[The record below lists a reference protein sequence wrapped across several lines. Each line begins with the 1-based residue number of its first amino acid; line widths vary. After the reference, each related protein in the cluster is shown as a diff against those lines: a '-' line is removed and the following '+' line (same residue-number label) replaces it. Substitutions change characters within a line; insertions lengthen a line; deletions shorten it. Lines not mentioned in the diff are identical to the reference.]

1 MIFSNLFTPAI
12 LALATSVAAIPLQ
25 LQERGEQIVIGYRRC
40 AKEQAEDYIK
50 AGTVTYDASFPD
62 WGKQIGAGTYTT
74 PGRDD
79 YEPMADPDSW
89 YCVISADKDRINDV
103 SKAWIP
109 KISPFD
115 GKTKLW
121 NQNKED
127 NINKYIKQLEDSWNP
142 EKTIRMAYIAG
153 AKTPTYQ
160 LLIPPKLHND
170 QGGALGITVKCS
182 AKKDDIKDTRVDYDD
197 WKDNIKGD
205 KGSDTKK

>member
-1 MIFSNLFTPAI
+1 
-12 LALATSVAAIPLQ
+12 
-25 LQERGEQIVIGYRRC
+25 
-40 AKEQAEDYIK
+40 
-50 AGTVTYDASFPD
+50 
-62 WGKQIGAGTYTT
+62 
-74 PGRDD
+74 
-79 YEPMADPDSW
+79 MADPDSW
-89 YCVISADKDRINDV
+89 YALFALPLPASLLYTLYPYLTFFITRYCVISADKDRINDV